1 MSLQEEVDLL
11 RTIPLFSRIEPSR
24 LKLLAFTAQR
34 LTFAPGDLLCRQ
46 GDEGDAAYII
56 ITGDADVLVES
67 ESGPVKVATLGPN
80 DLLGENAI
88 LCDVPRT
95 ATVKATTKVET
106 LMISKELFFQLINQ
120 FPSISIEIMRE
131 LARRVEKTTTM
142 LRDAMATRTGT

>member
-11 RTIPLFSRIEPSR
+11 RTIPLFSKIEPSK

-56 ITGDADVLVES
+56 INGAADVLVES
-67 ESGPVKVATLGPN
+67 GSGEVKVATLGPN

-95 ATVKATTKVET
+95 ATVRAVSTVET
-106 LMISKELFFQLINQ
+106 LMISKELFFQLVNQ

-131 LARRVEKTTTM
+131 LARRVERTTTM
-142 LRDAMATRTGT
+142 LRDAMVQKTG

>member
-95 ATVKATTKVET
+95 ATVKAATKVET

-131 LARRVEKTTTM
+131 LARRVERTTTL
-142 LRDAMATRTGT
+142 LRDAMAGS

>member
-1 MSLQEEVDLL
+1 MQEEVDLL

-24 LKLLAFTAQR
+24 LKLLAFTVQR

-95 ATVKATTKVET
+95 ATVKAVTKVET

-131 LARRVEKTTTM
+131 LARRVEKTATM
-142 LRDAMATRTGT
+142 LRDAMATRAGT

>member
-11 RTIPLFSRIEPSR
+11 RTIPLFSKIEPSR

-67 ESGPVKVATLGPN
+67 EAGVVKVATLGPN

-95 ATVKATTKVET
+95 ATVKAVTKVET
-106 LMISKELFFQLINQ
+106 LMISKELFFQLVNQ

-142 LRDAMATRTGT
+142 LRDAMATRADT

>member
-95 ATVKATTKVET
+95 ATVKAVTKVET

>member
-11 RTIPLFSRIEPSR
+11 RTIPLFSKIEPSR

-67 ESGPVKVATLGPN
+67 ETGVVKVATLGPN

-95 ATVKATTKVET
+95 ATVKAVTKVET

-131 LARRVEKTTTM
+131 LARRVENTTTL
-142 LRDAMATRTGT
+142 LRDAMATRADT

>member
-67 ESGPVKVATLGPN
+67 ESGAVKVATLGPN

-95 ATVKATTKVET
+95 ATVKAVTRVET
-106 LMISKELFFQLINQ
+106 LMISKELFFQLVNQ

-142 LRDAMATRTGT
+142 LRDAMAAQTGT